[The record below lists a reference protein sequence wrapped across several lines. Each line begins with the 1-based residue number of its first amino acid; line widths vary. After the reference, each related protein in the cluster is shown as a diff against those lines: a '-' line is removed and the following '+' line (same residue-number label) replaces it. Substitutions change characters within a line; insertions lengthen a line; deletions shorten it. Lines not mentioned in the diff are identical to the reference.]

1 VTASVSTDGGATYA
15 PVAFKKVVNPAVLAR
30 PDALRYAHEADLG
43 IPANAG
49 ENLKVAFH
57 VQAFLQVP
65 DFMPGEIQNA
75 RYAPKQRVLLKDV
88 WDNND
93 GKDYTLPL
101 ADAP

>member
-1 VTASVSTDGGATYA
+1 
-15 PVAFKKVVNPAVLAR
+15 
-30 PDALRYAHEADLG
+30 LRYAHEADLG

-75 RYAPKQRVLLKDV
+75 RYAPNARILLKDV
-88 WDNND
+88 WDNNG
-93 GKDYTLPL
+93 GKDYALPIGS
-101 ADAP
+101 D